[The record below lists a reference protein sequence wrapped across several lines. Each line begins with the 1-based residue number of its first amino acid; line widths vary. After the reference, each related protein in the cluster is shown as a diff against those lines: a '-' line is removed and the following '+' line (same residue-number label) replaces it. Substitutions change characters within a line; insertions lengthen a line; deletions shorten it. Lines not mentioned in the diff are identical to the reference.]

1 MCYLSLWGNLVLVRI
16 KKNTHVYTQ
25 ITLSCIKSQ
34 LSNLSCLHPPLPHL
48 NHPPLSALP
57 HSEHSVG
64 FQLNVLYKTAC
75 RRKTIYQWQWYQ
87 QKLGGKKVCLYL
99 ALVTVKLFPECVVD
113 VHAICMT
120 AVDKQ
125 NYCREVIRGRS
136 DREHFFAVS
145 RLFPVVFFGQSAF
158 YVLLMHPGRL
168 RV

>member
-1 MCYLSLWGNLVLVRI
+1 MY
-16 KKNTHVYTQ
+16 
-25 ITLSCIKSQ
+25 CIKQ
-34 LSNLSCLHPPLPHL
+34 P
-48 NHPPLSALP
+48 
-57 HSEHSVG
+57 VG
-64 FQLNVLYKTAC
+64 GKLYTSDSDINKN
-75 RRKTIYQWQWYQ
+75 W
-87 QKLGGKKVCLYL
+87 GEKKVCLYL

-158 YVLLMHPGRL
+158 YVLLMHPWRL